1 MEQEGYFEKIDE
13 EEIEL
18 VEQEEYFIEILEIQE
33 EQVELPD
40 EDRKTRIKDEIRQLL
55 ERIESA
61 EKSVNKFH
69 VFNGNLVLPTR
80 FTLLP
85 TYEVVR

>member
-18 VEQEEYFIEILEIQE
+18 DEEEEYFIEIQV
-33 EQVELPD
+33 EQVELSD
-40 EDRKTRIKDEIRQLL
+40 EDRKTRYKDEIRQLL

-69 VFNGNLVLPTR
+69 IFNGNLVLPTR
-80 FTLLP
+80 FSLLP

>member
-18 VEQEEYFIEILEIQE
+18 DFFVEIQE

-40 EDRKTRIKDEIRQLL
+40 EDRKTRYKDEIRQLL

-61 EKSVNKFH
+61 EKSSNKFH